1 MSVHYVD
8 NKELFAE
15 LVDYKKERLVAK
27 EKGEDVPRVSNA
39 VGTCILQI
47 ANGLAMK
54 PCFRDYQ
61 FIDDMVSDGV
71 ENCINYIANFDPDK
85 YNNPF
90 AYFTQVIYFAFLRRI
105 EKEKR
110 QLYIKHKTLENS
122 MLLDELVEHGD
133 SDDTFSGSGFQ
144 SLTSDYMQDFVE
156 NYERKALEKKERRA
170 KKQNKALDKFYDNE
184 EGDKVDEQAPE
195 E

>member
-1 MSVHYVD
+1 MSTHYVD

-15 LVDYKKERLVAK
+15 LVDYKKLRLAAK
-27 EKGEDVPRVSNA
+27 EQNLPVPQVSNA
-39 VGTCILQI
+39 VGICILQI
-47 ANGLAMK
+47 ANGLSMK

-61 FIDDMVSDGV
+61 FREDMVSDGV

-85 YNNPF
+85 FNNPF

-122 MLLDELVEHGD
+122 MILDQLAEHGEGVEHHTG
-133 SDDTFSGSGFQ
+133 GNGFTV
-144 SLTSDYMQDFVE
+144 LTSDYMNDFVAE
-156 NYERKALEKKERRA
+156 YEKKALEKKKRRA
-170 KKQNKALDKFYDNE
+170 KKHNKALDKFYEKE
-184 EGDKVDEQAPE
+184 EGDKPDG
-195 E
+195 